1 MDDAN
6 AMTLH
11 IPGDERSFHLEQG
24 NLSEYARELRSF
36 LLELFKSR
44 IFTVVSRRIYKDF
57 LLVHT

>member
-6 AMTLH
+6 AMTLR
-11 IPGDERSFHLEQG
+11 IPGDERSFRLEQG

-44 IFTVVSRRIYKDF
+44 IFTVVF
-57 LLVHT
+57 LEDL